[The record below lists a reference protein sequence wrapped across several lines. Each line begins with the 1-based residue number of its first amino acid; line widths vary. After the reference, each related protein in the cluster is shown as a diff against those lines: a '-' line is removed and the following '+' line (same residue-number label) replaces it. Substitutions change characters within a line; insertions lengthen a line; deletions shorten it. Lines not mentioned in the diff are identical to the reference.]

1 MYLFHQGLFVRIS
14 VKFLIATVA
23 KKTALR
29 KAICIVAFMESEMV
43 QNSTSN
49 FSIIFNKHDQIQD
62 NNFIKI
68 KKCDL
73 IQPTKFS
80 QFQQN

>member
-23 KKTALR
+23 KTALR

-49 FSIIFNKHDQIQD
+49 FSIIFIKHDQIED

-68 KKCDL
+68 NKCDL
-73 IQPTKFS
+73 IQPKKFS